1 MKQHSIRVEIISKKL
16 YFQYICNTDFHSSYG
31 MLIQKYIYIS
41 EPFQKIGITCQNFC
55 FSYIDILQFL
65 ETKTKCTLFIHIVG
79 FMEF

>member
-1 MKQHSIRVEIISKKL
+1 MKQHSIRVEIISQKL
-16 YFQYICNTDFHSSYG
+16 YFQYICNTDFHSSYTADI
-31 MLIQKYIYIS
+31 LYIYVS
-41 EPFQKIGITCQNFC
+41 EPFQNIGITCQNFC